1 MARKYDLISELYRRT
16 AHAVVSDVENWQAFL
31 RCACR
36 NYRLRFDEQLLIY
49 AQRPD
54 ATAVLEIERWN
65 DKFGRWVN
73 RGAKGIA
80 VFEDADRS
88 RQRLT
93 HYFDISDTHASRYSR
108 PVPIWEMK
116 PEYTD
121 DVIESLENTFG
132 ELENRE
138 SLADAV
144 LSAAKNAV
152 EDNIPDYLGDL
163 MYDADDS
170 FLYGLSEDMITAMY
184 KKAVTNSVA
193 YMMMTR
199 LGIDTEPF
207 YEAEDFS
214 VITNFNTPETL
225 NALGIASS
233 DIAEMGLGEISRT
246 VLALERQNRIIADR
260 ENLITIRLKIKSKG
274 VLMMNE
280 LTYTMQGD
288 YNLPDLTMPQQPE
301 VTLGRY
307 AQMRRKFLKEHHKI
321 RYYNLLTSCTLTEH
335 LAETEQTAMK
345 LEETLMKQMAAQ
357 EGLTESLKAAD
368 MMKWVQGMNNLR
380 NRVQEIVKAEVIFA

>member
-16 AHAVVSDVENWQAFL
+16 AHAVVSDVQNWQAFL

-80 VFEDADRS
+80 VFEDAERS

-108 PVPIWEMK
+108 PVPLWDMK
-116 PEYTD
+116 PEYAD
-121 DVIESLENTFG
+121 DVIESLESTFG

-163 MYDADDS
+163 MYAADDS

-199 LGIDTEPF
+199 LGIDTEPLF
-207 YEAEDFS
+207 EAEDFT

-225 NALGIASS
+225 NALGIA
-233 DIAEMGLGEISRT
+233 
-246 VLALERQNRIIADR
+246 
-260 ENLITIRLKIKSKG
+260 
-274 VLMMNE
+274 
-280 LTYTMQGD
+280 
-288 YNLPDLTMPQQPE
+288 
-301 VTLGRY
+301 
-307 AQMRRKFLKEHHKI
+307 
-321 RYYNLLTSCTLTEH
+321 
-335 LAETEQTAMK
+335 
-345 LEETLMKQMAAQ
+345 
-357 EGLTESLKAAD
+357 
-368 MMKWVQGMNNLR
+368 
-380 NRVQEIVKAEVIFA
+380 